1 MDIYAGGSVQNNGG
15 HATDAHRN
23 VPEHSVPWSR
33 EPPRELRQ
41 PPANGMFCSSRLEA
55 HAGAGGPATS
65 TPRKHAAPYSA
76 GGLPF
81 AGTSVHQ
88 HGNEAALAAQAKQLL
103 NHWEPWQGRAYR
115 EEGHFEPQRAG
126 TARSTASLG
135 GKNETIARL
144 SAEVQ
149 ALQAA
154 RGTRSSGG
162 GRSRGS
168 SRAGARPR
176 SSSSSSNNGNNA
188 RPRSSSS
195 SSWQQPPDLASEAA
209 AAGLALYRAAP
220 PSRGATGAYPQGGGG
235 ALGAGPTGYLA
246 TEAAALERQR
256 AFMAGMPSVNL
267 SGDGPGAPPPVH
279 GSGVPIGR
287 ARPDTRGPFGRPAN
301 DGRSAVALREEL
313 REASVF
319 PGSWLFR
326 DAEDPARRVG
336 EGHASMRLATPA
348 SPRGTRALAGGGSM
362 KMFFSE
368 GSSIRTELQPE
379 LPQGQRLLRKA
390 NLAVGGGGG
399 NGNARP
405 SSRAGQPPPRRG
417 SLSFGRETMA
427 PGGQPAASYRAP
439 TPSQRRQ
446 SSRQREEIASV
457 RDLF

>member
-55 HAGAGGPATS
+55 HHAGGGGGGPAKS

-115 EEGHFEPQRAG
+115 EEGHFEPQRAS
-126 TARSTASLG
+126 TARSTASLCD
-135 GKNETIARL
+135 KNETIARL

-162 GRSRGS
+162 RSRGS

-176 SSSSSSNNGNNA
+176 SSSNSSNNGNNT
-188 RPRSSSS
+188 RPRTSSSS
-195 SSWQQPPDLASEAA
+195 SSWKQPPDLASEAA

-220 PSRGATGAYPQGGGG
+220 PSRGAIGAYPQGGGG
-235 ALGAGPTGYLA
+235 ALGAGPSGYLA

-267 SGDGPGAPPPVH
+267 SGDGPGAPPPVLR
-279 GSGVPIGR
+279 VPIGR

-313 REASVF
+313 RETAVF
-319 PGSWLFR
+319 PGSWVFR

-336 EGHASMRLATPA
+336 DGHASMRLATPA
-348 SPRGTRALAGGGSM
+348 SPRGTRALPGGGSM

-379 LPQGQRLLRKA
+379 LAQGQRLLRKA
-390 NLAVGGGGG
+390 NLTVGSGGG

-405 SSRAGQPPPRRG
+405 SSRGQPPPRRG

-427 PGGQPAASYRAP
+427 PGPAASYRAP